1 MMKKIILNNDIFS
14 YDSIDKAIQAYK
26 KIALIRKKCDGNKV
40 VLTFWKCKYD
50 EELTIKE
57 FENYLIGIENS

>member
-1 MMKKIILNNDIFS
+1 MKKVKFNCSIYSDKTIRTAILAYQHHAAISVKFKDG
-14 YDSIDKAIQAYK
+14 YSI
-26 KIALIRKKCDGNKV
+26 
-40 VLTFWKCKYD
+40 LTFWKCKYN